1 MLDFLLWII
10 QTAKGIRT
18 AWESTAVRRNV

>member
-1 MLDFLLWII
+1 MLDSLLWRV

-18 AWESTAVRRNV
+18 AW